1 MFKIAFAPLKGTA
14 PHQAV
19 FILIVAFGNVKSH
32 RVYLLILKREKA
44 VSMTIRKASQKD
56 LPFLLSHDRHI
67 AADEI
72 RSVVSLGRMLV
83 LEEEHIIGW
92 LRWNLFW
99 DNTPFMNMLYFLE
112 GERGKGFGRQL
123 VSHWEALMKAAGYAL
138 VMTSTQSDETAQHFY
153 RRLGYVD
160 SGALLLKDEP
170 LEIILTK
177 VLR

>member
-1 MFKIAFAPLKGTA
+1 
-14 PHQAV
+14 
-19 FILIVAFGNVKSH
+19 
-32 RVYLLILKREKA
+32 
-44 VSMTIRKASQKD
+44 MTIRKAIRQD

-83 LEEEHIIGW
+83 LEEKEHIIGW

-99 DNTPFMNMLYFLE
+99 DNTPFMNMLYVLE
-112 GERGKGFGRQL
+112 GERGNGRGRQR
-123 VSHWEALMKAAGYAL
+123 VSHWEALMKAKGYPL

-153 RRLGYVD
+153 RKLGYVD
-160 SGALLLKDEP
+160 AGALLLQDES

-177 VLR
+177 ALR